1 MLKTIMTHH
10 LMVLALSHNNLEEYV
25 DGVRQRISGSI
36 IAQAKT
42 TAPGNYFDIN
52 VRFFL
57 GFCDSVGSYTK
68 ITTIVSCRQTGNE
81 YTDSIIVPI
90 STIQS
95 SPLNNLIYTLSSH
108 GVIMARLSR
117 SHAAGEE
124 FDAVKLKLQSAISES
139 FPNHNVI
146 SYAEHGKYSAP
157 GLELELVKKNI
168 LL

>member
-1 MLKTIMTHH
+1 
-10 LMVLALSHNNLEEYV
+10 MVVALSHNNLEEYV
-25 DGVRQRISGSI
+25 DGVRSRISGSI

-68 ITTIVSCRQTGNE
+68 VTTIVSCRQTGNE
-81 YTDSIIVPI
+81 YTDTIVVPI
-90 STIQS
+90 SQVQS

-108 GVIMARLSR
+108 GVIMSRLAR
-117 SHAAGEE
+117 SHAAGDE
-124 FDAVKLKLQSAISES
+124 FESVKLKLQTTIGES

-146 SYAEHGKYSAP
+146 AYAEHGKYSAP